1 VVVWGAIHE
10 REVALLTNMIAFAST
25 IAAIYSD
32 RWDRAVFQGV
42 EVESEGRELRRRS
55 FLRIPVLS
63 NLAAI
68 PIVRS
73 GAISRT
79 VQGWFAREGS

>member
-1 VVVWGAIHE
+1 MSESEALLSDQLIRFTGIQVQKDCPGLLRRVVVWDAIHE

-42 EVESEGRELRRRS
+42 EV
-55 FLRIPVLS
+55 
-63 NLAAI
+63 
-68 PIVRS
+68 
-73 GAISRT
+73 
-79 VQGWFAREGS
+79 